1 MEMAIALDKL
11 SRQRKRPE
19 IDGEVRELL
28 IDCGEPVP
36 ALLAVFEQS
45 DPIEGCFD
53 EDCQTMLEVTPAPN
67 LIIPFNGEARESVLG
82 AFAVLATVCETLSCA
97 SRLIALM
104 PGNDRLN

>member
-1 MEMAIALDKL
+1 
-11 SRQRKRPE
+11 
-19 IDGEVRELL
+19 L

-53 EDCQTMLEVTPAPN
+53 EDCQTMLELTPAPN
-67 LIIPFNGEARESVLG
+67 LIIPFNGEARQGVLG

-97 SRLIALM
+97 SRLITLM
-104 PGNDRLN
+104 PGNERLN